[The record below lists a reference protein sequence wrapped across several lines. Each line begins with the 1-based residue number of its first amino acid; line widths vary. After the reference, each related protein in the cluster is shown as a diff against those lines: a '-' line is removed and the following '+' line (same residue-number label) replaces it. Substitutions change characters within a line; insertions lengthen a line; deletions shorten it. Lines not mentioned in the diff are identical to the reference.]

1 MQANRVGYVFCE
13 SYEEEFIIESINKLL
28 SSFDELNNKLSSGR
42 LNILIKP
49 NLLAPRHPDKAVTT
63 HPAVLKAVI
72 RYLQKYDCNITI
84 ADSPAGTY
92 NQKVLEK
99 LYQTCEIKLIAEE
112 TGCNLNY
119 DLSDVMAEFPEG
131 KVFKK
136 SLIIKPAIEADLII
150 NVAKLKTHTL
160 TRLTCA
166 TKNLFGL
173 MPGVLKY
180 RQHLAMP
187 DIKIFS
193 QMILDMN
200 KYFENKVFHI
210 VDGIVGME
218 GEGPS
223 SGDPK
228 FAGALLAG
236 NDSQAVDVIAC
247 KIMGMPYKTVS
258 TLAGYKDAE
267 NIELKELSELKT
279 YNFVLPPERMKS
291 LPDYI
296 PNFVQDLLTEII
308 VAKPVINTK
317 TCQKCGICV
326 KSCPAEIIKMN
337 EKGAYIKTYKSCIKC
352 YCCQEACPYK
362 SIHLSKPLLERVYRY
377 IRKIAV
383 IRRKR

>member
-1 MQANRVGYVFCE
+1 MSANRVGYIFCE
-13 SYEEEFIIESINKLL
+13 SYDEELIQNSINKLL
-28 SSFDELNNKLSSGR
+28 SSFNELNNKLSPGR

-72 RYLQKYDCNITI
+72 KYLQKYECNITI

-92 NQKVLEK
+92 NQKVMER
-99 LYQTCEIKLIAEE
+99 LYNTCEIKKVAEE

-119 DLSDVMAEFPEG
+119 DLSDVMVEFPEG

-136 SLIIKPAIEADLII
+136 SLIIKSAVEADLII

-187 DIKIFS
+187 DIRVFS

-200 KYFENKVFHI
+200 KYFENKVFNI
-210 VDGIVGME
+210 VDGVIGME

-223 SGDPK
+223 GGDPK
-228 FAGALLAG
+228 FTGAILAG
-236 NDSQAVDVIAC
+236 NDSQAIDVIAC

-296 PNFVQDLLTEII
+296 PNFVQDFLTEII
-308 VAKPVINTK
+308 VAKPVINKK

-337 EKGAYIKTYKSCIKC
+337 EKGAYIKTYKTCIKC

-362 SIHLSKPLLERVYRY
+362 SIHLSKPLLERIYRT

-383 IRRKR
+383 R

>member
-1 MQANRVGYVFCE
+1 MSDNKVSYIYCE
-13 SYEEEFIIESINKLL
+13 NYEEELINNSITKMLSTFTDLNK
-28 SSFDELNNKLSSGR
+28 KLEAKK

-63 HPAVLKAVI
+63 HPMVIKAII
-72 RYLQKYDCNITI
+72 RYLQKFDCNITI

-92 NQKVLEK
+92 NLKTMEK
-99 LYQTCEIKLIAEE
+99 LYKTCEIQKFADE

-119 DLSDVMAEFPEG
+119 DLSDVMVEFPDG
-131 KVFKK
+131 IVFKK
-136 SLIIKPAIEADLII
+136 SLIIKPAVEADLII

-193 QMILDMN
+193 QMIIDMN
-200 KYFENKVFHI
+200 KYFEDKVFNI

-223 SGDPK
+223 GGDPK

-236 NDSQAVDVIAC
+236 YNSQAVDVIAC
-247 KIMGMPYKTVS
+247 KIMGMPPLTVS
-258 TLAGYKDAE
+258 TLAGYKEVDKV
-267 NIELKELSELKT
+267 ELIKLTEMKT
-279 YNFVLPPERMKS
+279 YNFILPPERIKS

-296 PNFVQDLLTEII
+296 PNFVQNFLTEII
-308 VAKPVINTK
+308 IAKPLINKK
-317 TCQKCGICV
+317 TCKSCGICV
-326 KSCPAEIIKMN
+326 KSCPAEIITMN
-337 EKGAYIKTYKSCIKC
+337 SKGAYIKTYKSCIKC

-362 SIHLSKPLLERVYRY
+362 SIQLSKPLLERIYRT

-383 IRRKR
+383 K